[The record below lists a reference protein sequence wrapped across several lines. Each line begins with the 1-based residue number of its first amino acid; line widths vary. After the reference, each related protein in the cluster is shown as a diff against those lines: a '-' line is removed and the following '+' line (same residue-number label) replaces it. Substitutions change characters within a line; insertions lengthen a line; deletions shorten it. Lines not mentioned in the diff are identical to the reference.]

1 MSSVLIAES
10 GSITANALI
19 AVSIDLAA
27 ATRVVRDA
35 LLDENSNIFR
45 CVYDRTVKM
54 ADVKHNSPVLTF
66 AQTHGID
73 QVLMFRPVTEK
84 PLLGTI
90 YPMDSNVEKQFL
102 LHNCCCDG
110 SFPLFKFLK
119 AAVSRGDK
127 LVLKSAKNGTFFGV
141 RVELVYTIVSAM
153 CIGLMKPFASVVSR
167 SNCHNLVHMHPGFN
181 PPGGPLE
188 MPHVFVRVHDAAG
201 RIVNLDP
208 TIEQYAAVERDT
220 FVFTGNNEPFEVKL
234 SDRKHRYIWWGAD
247 IGASSVPF
255 VVQPTLTS
263 HDVEDSYLS
272 VLGKDAAGR
281 MLAGAV
287 TRALESL

>member
-19 AVSIDLAA
+19 AVS
-27 ATRVVRDA
+27 
-35 LLDENSNIFR
+35 
-45 CVYDRTVKM
+45 
-54 ADVKHNSPVLTF
+54 
-66 AQTHGID
+66 
-73 QVLMFRPVTEK
+73 
-84 PLLGTI
+84 
-90 YPMDSNVEKQFL
+90 
-102 LHNCCCDG
+102 
-110 SFPLFKFLK
+110 
-119 AAVSRGDK
+119 
-127 LVLKSAKNGTFFGV
+127 
-141 RVELVYTIVSAM
+141 
-153 CIGLMKPFASVVSR
+153 
-167 SNCHNLVHMHPGFN
+167 
-181 PPGGPLE
+181 
-188 MPHVFVRVHDAAG
+188 
-201 RIVNLDP
+201 
-208 TIEQYAAVERDT
+208 IEQYAAVERDT